1 MSAYFITATSTGI
14 GKTVLT
20 TALAHQLKEKGRKV
34 MAVKPV
40 ISGFEEGDLENDTAL
55 IAASLGLP
63 LNAENIQRI
72 SPFRFEAAI
81 SPNLAAAIER
91 REIEPE
97 ALLDF
102 CDKTIASYDITLIEG
117 IGGSHVPIAPDFL
130 VADWILDLDIPTILV
145 TGSYLGAL
153 SHTLVSVEALL
164 AMGIQI
170 AGIVVSQS
178 EEEPMPF
185 AETVTALMEQLPDQK
200 IFALPRIEKNPLFK
214 NAPDLTRILS

>member
-1 MSAYFITATSTGI
+1 MSAFFITATGTAI

-20 TALAHQLKEKGRKV
+20 TALAFQLKQKGQSV

-55 IAASLGLP
+55 VAASLGLAFTP
-63 LNAENIQRI
+63 ENIRKI
-72 SPFRFEAAI
+72 SPFRYQAAI
-81 SPNLAAAIER
+81 SPNLAAAKEG
-91 REIEPE
+91 RETPPE

-102 CDKTIASYDITLIEG
+102 CDKTIASHDITLIEG
-117 IGGSHVPIAPDFL
+117 IGGSHVPLAEDFL
-130 VADWILDLDIPTILV
+130 VADWISDLDIPAILV

-164 AMGIQI
+164 AMGVKI
-170 AGIVVSQS
+170 AAVVVSQS
-178 EEEPMPF
+178 LVEPMPF

-200 IFALPRIEKNPLFK
+200 IFNLPRIEKEPLFK
-214 NAPDLTRILS
+214 NAPDLTRILD